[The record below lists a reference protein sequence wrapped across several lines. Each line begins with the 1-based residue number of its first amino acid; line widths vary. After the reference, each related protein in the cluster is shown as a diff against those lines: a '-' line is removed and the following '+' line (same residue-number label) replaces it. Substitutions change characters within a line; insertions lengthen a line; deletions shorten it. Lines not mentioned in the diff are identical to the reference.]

1 MSSGSVRPGLLALWL
16 LACGLLVACGG
27 QATRWDPAPRQPQ
40 AASGGIY
47 VVQRGDTLYQ
57 IAFRHGLDWR
67 DLSRWNGLGDGELIF
82 PGQRL
87 RLHPPP
93 GGTAQAARRPPPAD
107 ERPPATAPPRAVSTP
122 PAAAAQTRQP
132 GPSWTWPA
140 QGELAYRFGDETA
153 LGRGLG
159 IRGRA
164 GQPVVAAAP
173 GRVVYT
179 GSGLVGYG
187 EVIIIKHNQT
197 WLSAYGHTRGPLVGE
212 GDEVTAGQRLAAMGE
227 GPGQR
232 PLLHFEIRV
241 NGEPVDPL
249 PLLPAR

>member
-1 MSSGSVRPGLLALWL
+1 MRALLVLLLTGALLA
-16 LACGLLVACGG
+16 ACGG
-27 QATRWDPAPRQPQ
+27 QATRWDPASRQPA
-40 AASGGIY
+40 AASGGVY

-67 DLSRWNGLGDGELIF
+67 ELARWNGLGSGELIF

-93 GGTAQAARRPPPAD
+93 GGSAQAARQPPPAG
-107 ERPPATAPPRAVSTP
+107 EQPRASAPARQAQPPRGSSTP
-122 PAAAAQTRQP
+122 RGGASA
-132 GPSWTWPA
+132 PSWRWPT

-153 LGRGLG
+153 LGQGLG

-164 GQPVVAAAP
+164 GQPVTAAAS

-187 EVIIIKHNQT
+187 EVIIIKHNDM
-197 WLSAYGHTRGPLVGE
+197 WLSAYGHTRGTVVREGE
-212 GDEVTAGQRLAAMGE
+212 EVTAGQRLAAMGD

-241 NGEPVDPL
+241 DGEAVDPL

>member
-1 MSSGSVRPGLLALWL
+1 MSAPPVRALLVVLLAGTL
-16 LACGLLVACGG
+16 LAACGG
-27 QATRWDPAPRQPQ
+27 QATRWDPGPRQPT
-40 AASGGIY
+40 AASGGVY

-67 DLSRWNGLGDGELIF
+67 DLARWNGLGSGELIF

-93 GGTAQAARRPPPAD
+93 GGSAQAARQPPPAG
-107 ERPPATAPPRAVSTP
+107 ERPAASAPARQAQAPATPSPRARE
-122 PAAAAQTRQP
+122 PA
-132 GPSWTWPA
+132 PSWRWPT
-140 QGELAYRFGDETA
+140 QGDLAYRFGDETA

-164 GQPVVAAAP
+164 GQPVMAAAP

-187 EVIIIKHNQT
+187 EVIIIKHNNT
-197 WLSAYGHTRGPLVGE
+197 WLSAYGHTRGTVVREGE
-212 GDEVTAGQRLAAMGE
+212 EVTAGQRLATMGE

-241 NGEPVDPL
+241 DGDPVDPL

>member
-1 MSSGSVRPGLLALWL
+1 MSLWVRAALLLLISGVLLT
-16 LACGLLVACGG
+16 ACGG
-27 QATRWDPAPRQPQ
+27 QATRWDPGPRQP
-40 AASGGIY
+40 AASPGGLY

-57 IAFRHGLDWR
+57 IAFRHRLDWR
-67 DLSRWNGLGDGELIF
+67 DLARWNGLGSGELIY

-107 ERPPATAPPRAVSTP
+107 ERPQATAPPRTASA
-122 PAAAAQTRQP
+122 PAASPPRAREP
-132 GPSWTWPA
+132 GPTWRWPA

-153 LGRGLG
+153 LGRGVG

-187 EVIIIKHNQT
+187 EVIIIKHNNT
-197 WLSAYGHTRGPLVGE
+197 WLSAYGHIRGAVVSE
-212 GDEVTAGQRLAAMGE
+212 GDQVGAGQRLAAMGD

-241 NGEPVDPL
+241 DGEPVDPL